1 MRPAG
6 AGINNQAGRLP
17 PARRLPQQLRKLGNV
32 GSDGPG
38 FVPGEQVRRRPSP
51 RLVLEIEIA
60 ERLCPLLL
68 RTIKQASFA
77 SLVVPIGGKRRAP
90 VSLATLSAPDARA
103 ASVVVPTTLAH
114 SVPACRVG
122 SQQRRRRRKCLG
134 GLVPQWRSGPHG
146 RRQGQH

>member
-90 VSLATLSAPDARA
+90 VSLATLSAPDAREQA
-103 ASVVVPTTLAH
+103 LSFRQH
-114 SVPACRVG
+114 SLIPFPRVG
-122 SQQRRRRRKCLG
+122 SVASSGAG
-134 GLVPQWRSGPHG
+134 GANVSAA
-146 RRQGQH
+146 